1 MHAEARGGVDLADA
15 AADVLVGLGDVGG
28 EEVDAADVE
37 ADGADGAD
45 RHLAVVGVDDVGDV
59 DRRAAGRQVGGGAQ
73 VDDLALGRD
82 GVLVVALL
90 GQHALGLLVELEPGQ
105 HLLVADAA
113 ARVLVHDLDQLLD
126 RALAVADDV
135 AGHALGGGDQ
145 LAVDHQ
151 QAMVEAFEEALDQH
165 GAAVLAGGGEG
176 RLDLLLV
183 HQADADAAAMIG
195 VERLDHDREA
205 DAPGG
210 RGRVLGVVD
219 HALLGHGQAEIAQ
232 QPDGLLLVRGE
243 LDRDVRRRAGDRGL
257 DPLLEAAVAELDQAL
272 AVQPQ
277 PGDVALLGRRH
288 QGRRAR
294 AQRLA
299 LGEADE
305 AVAAALEVE
314 MLGVEVGRAQLRRQ
328 EGVEQLEAE
337 LARLQADL
345 RLLVLVDDEVLAGL
359 ARAPGLAEGDGRAGD
374 VLQLDRDMLEHV
386 AEPGALALVQAAD
399 EAAGLAVGAA
409 VLVQARAGSSS
420 RAVDEAGAQ
429 PLGRPFLERAQV
441 QRQPDHREQGV
452 DVGADIDLR
461 VQDLHGDLPTA
472 LPRRSP
478 RGRRRRVDQSAGL
491 PARASRVSVS
501 NKSPLTRMCNLIPI
515 RLTGS
520 CAARGVHRGVR
531 RARRGRPR

>member
-1 MHAEARGGVDLADA
+1 MHRAHVAGAVGHAAAHQAAARGLQHGGVDGRVVQDHLRRDRAGHVALHRQVAVDVDAVGAGEPDPVAGELHDVGHHARGGGLAVGAGDGADRDARLAAGREQHVHHRAGDVARRALARRDVHAEAGRGVDLADA

-59 DRRAAGRQVGGGAQ
+59 DRGAAGREVGGGAQ

-90 GQHALGLLVELEPGQ
+90 GQHALGLVVELEPGQ

-113 ARVLVHDLDQLLD
+113 ARVLVDDLDQLLD
-126 RALAVADDV
+126 GALAVADDV

-151 QAMVEAFEEALDQH
+151 QAMVEALEEALDQH

-183 HQADADAAAMIG
+183 HQADADAAAVIG

-205 DAPGG
+205 DAAGG

-219 HALLGHGQAEIAQ
+219 HALLGHRQAEVAQ
-232 QPDGLLLVRGE
+232 EPDGLLLVRGE
-243 LDRDVRRRAGDRGL
+243 LDRDVRRLAGDRGL
-257 DPLLEAAVAELDQAL
+257 DALLEAAVAELDQAL
-272 AVQPQ
+272 AVEPQ

-328 EGVEQLEAE
+328 QRMEQLQ
-337 LARLQADL
+337 R
-345 RLLVLVDDEVLAGL
+345 
-359 ARAPGLAEGDGRAGD
+359 RAG
-374 VLQLDRDMLEHV
+374 
-386 AEPGALALVQAAD
+386 P
-399 EAAGLAVGAA
+399 
-409 VLVQARAGSSS
+409 
-420 RAVDEAGAQ
+420 
-429 PLGRPFLERAQV
+429 PPGRPPPAR
-441 QRQPDHREQGV
+441 
-452 DVGADIDLR
+452 
-461 VQDLHGDLPTA
+461 T
-472 LPRRSP
+472 
-478 RGRRRRVDQSAGL
+478 RRRRKYSPGSPVPRVL
-491 PARASRVSVS
+491 PKVTGVPATFCSSIATCSSTWPSQVP
-501 NKSPLTRMCNLIPI
+501 SPSCRRRTKPP
-515 RLTGS
+515 GS
-520 CAARGVHRGVR
+520 
-531 RARRGRPR
+531 P